1 MKGLKKYG
9 VFAGLLCSIAGAL
22 VGCTVGTGAYQRP
35 QSHFDFPNSNVI
47 PLGQAHGE
55 ATTTAIGRLSIM
67 DADLQEQ
74 AIQNALKQK
83 GGDLL
88 IDVTY
93 TYKITSFPLLFIPIY
108 STTINVDGTA
118 CKMEIGKQILK

>member
-1 MKGLKKYG
+1 MKGFKKYG
-9 VFAGLLCSIAGAL
+9 IFAGVLFSMAGAL
-22 VGCTVGTGAYQRP
+22 VGCTVGSGAYQRP

-55 ATTTAIGRLSIM
+55 ATTSAFGRLSIM

-74 AIQNALKQK
+74 AILNALKEK

-88 IDVTY
+88 INVTY
-93 TYKITSFPLLFIPIY
+93 TYKLTAFPIIPIY
-108 STTINVDGTA
+108 TTTITADGTA